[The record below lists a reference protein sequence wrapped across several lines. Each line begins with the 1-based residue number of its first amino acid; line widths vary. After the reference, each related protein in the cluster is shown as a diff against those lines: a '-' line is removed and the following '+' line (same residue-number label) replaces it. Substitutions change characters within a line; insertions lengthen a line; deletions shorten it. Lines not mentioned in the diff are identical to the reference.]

1 MHLILPFILR
11 EALRA
16 QGRAS
21 PVDDARSK
29 RLNLRAESKC
39 DDQGHRRCHGKN
51 NFLKASSRR
60 AAFGSFS
67 NYCFQLSF

>member
-1 MHLILPFILR
+1 MHLILTFILR

-16 QGRAS
+16 QARAP

-29 RLNLRAESKC
+29 RLNLRTESKC

-51 NFLKASSRR
+51 NFLKASSPRTSS
-60 AAFGSFS
+60 GLFS